1 MSELKESPLKLFHER
16 RNARMVPFAG
26 WSMPVQYS
34 SIIDEHKAVREKAGL
49 FDASH
54 MGEILVEGKQA
65 EAFLEK
71 LVSNAV
77 TTAKVGKAVY
87 TVMCYE
93 NGTVVD
99 DLIIYRRGDDRFLL
113 CVNASNAEKDLD
125 WIQKQAAGFDCTIED
140 VSADY
145 GLLALQGPLAP
156 QIITMVLTWPELE
169 SLPRFQFI
177 EREWSG
183 IPLIVSRTGYTG
195 EDGFEIFCPAKN
207 ADNIAEAIVTSG
219 EPMGLLPCGLG
230 SRDSLRLEAG
240 YPLYGHEISDEIN
253 PLSGG
258 LGWVVKLKKEA
269 DFIGKKALAELQAAG
284 LGQKV
289 IHFVLKDRRIAREGM
304 PVKSGDKTVGKVV
317 SGTHSPM
324 LNAPIGSAI
333 VDCDAADAGNL
344 SVEIRGNSLALEV
357 VKPPLYKKP
366 KD

>member
-1 MSELKESPLKLFHER
+1 MSELNESPLRLFHER

-77 TTAKVGKAVY
+77 APTAIGKAVY

-113 CVNASNAEKDLD
+113 CVNASNTEKDLA
-125 WIQKQAAGFDCTIED
+125 WIQKQSSGFDCTIND
-140 VSADY
+140 VSSDY
-145 GLLALQGPLAP
+145 GLLALQGPLAAK
-156 QIITMVLTWPELE
+156 IVTMVLTWPELE
-169 SLPRFQFI
+169 SLPRFHFI

-183 IPLIVSRTGYTG
+183 IPLLVSRTGYTG
-195 EDGFEIFCPAKN
+195 EDGFEIFCPVKN
-207 ADNIAEAIVTSG
+207 AEIIAEAIITSG

-269 DFIGKKALAELQAAG
+269 DFIGKKALSEMQQNGLQ
-284 LGQKV
+284 QKV
-289 IHFVLKDRRIAREGM
+289 IHFILKDRRIAREGM

-324 LNAPIGSAI
+324 LNAPIGSAL
-333 VDCDAADAGNL
+333 VDSDAIKAGNL
-344 SVEIRGNSLALEV
+344 TTEIRGKSIDLEV

-366 KD
+366 G

>member
-1 MSELKESPLKLFHER
+1 MSELNESPLRLFHER

-65 EAFLEK
+65 ETFLDH
-71 LVSNAV
+71 LVTNAV
-77 TTAKVGKAVY
+77 APTAVGKAVY

-99 DLIIYRRGDDRFLL
+99 DLIIYRRGDYRFML
-113 CVNASNAEKDLD
+113 CVNASNAEKDLA
-125 WIQKQAAGFDCTIED
+125 WIQKQASGFECAIKD
-140 VSADY
+140 VSAEY
-145 GLLALQGPLAP
+145 GLLALQGPLAAK
-156 QIITMVLTWPELE
+156 IITMVLTWPELANM
-169 SLPRFQFI
+169 SRFQFI
-177 EREWSG
+177 EREWSS
-183 IPLIVSRTGYTG
+183 IPLLVSRTGYTG
-195 EDGFEIFCPAKN
+195 EDGFEIFCPVKN
-207 ADNIAEAIVTSG
+207 AEIIAEVIITSG

-230 SRDSLRLEAG
+230 SRDSLRLESG

-258 LGWVVKLKKEA
+258 LGWVVKLKKDC
-269 DFIGKKALAELQAAG
+269 DFIGKKALMDLQQNG
-284 LGQKV
+284 LKQKV

-304 PVKSGDKTVGKVV
+304 AVISGDKTVGKVV

-324 LNAPIGSAI
+324 LNAPIGSALI
-333 VDCDAADAGNL
+333 DYDAANSDNL
-344 SVEIRGNSLALEV
+344 AIEIRGKSIELQV
-357 VKPPLYKKP
+357 KKPPLYQSP
-366 KD
+366 KE